1 MAQSQT
7 SPLRLL
13 AGISAVSFSTLLLEL
28 AATRLFSVILFY
40 HFAFLA
46 ISVALLGLGAGGV
59 FAHLRREKLARH
71 GTRALA
77 VRLCALNAVVTVA
90 VLEAVLHLPISLDV
104 SPVNFLKLTVLYLV
118 TAIPFFL
125 TGLLFS
131 VVCAR
136 ESGRIGQL
144 YGADLGGG
152 ALACLA
158 VVPLLNLAGAPNAI
172 LIAAMGM
179 AVASAIWAEGRR
191 GRAAGVALAVLLA
204 ALAGAN
210 YSGKLIDAVYAK
222 GVRHDPAWVEFARW
236 NAISHIEVDLIE
248 DAKYVVIDADAST
261 AIMNQDPHL
270 ARGSEEW
277 NQLMEAAPAV
287 ANVLR
292 PQADY
297 AIIGP
302 GGGVDV
308 LRAVAGGSKNVT
320 AIEINPLIATTVM
333 RERYNDYAYHLY
345 QIPEVKLHVA
355 DGRSWIRNSHEK
367 YDVIQ
372 MTLVDTWASTAAGA
386 FALSENN
393 LYTVEAFQEYFDHL
407 KPDGILAITRWEFKE
422 PHEALRVVS
431 QAMEALRR
439 MGVQDARQ
447 HFIVVSDGPLDED
460 GRPVTV
466 LAKKSAFTPEEERS
480 VREHMAANRHLD
492 PLFLPSQLGAD
503 TSASPPHS
511 VPGRHSFAALIEMAD
526 PRSFANGYP
535 YEVSPVTDNA
545 PFFFF
550 TMKTGNA
557 LRTVLADT
565 GRGIDWKNNLG
576 IVVLGMLLVISFA
589 AVLAFLVLPLAL
601 ARGPARGP
609 GTWPLLYFVAVGL
622 GYILMEVALIQR
634 FVLFLG
640 HPTYA
645 LTVVVFLLLLS
656 SGAGSLAARRWLPD
670 PQARALGAGW
680 NHCGPHGAGV
690 LAATGAGRVDRH
702 SLPREARSQHA
713 AADPRGICHGHALPH
728 RPAPTRGARPG
739 RGGVGVGDERRSQRA
754 GLGAGHGHRHPLR
767 NRGHAGHRCRG
778 VLGGGSAQPR
788 LGSRSGR
795 SRLTGATSL
804 LTSLPDSAMIR
815 RSR

>member
-1 MAQSQT
+1 MTQSHP

-13 AGISAVSFSTLLLEL
+13 AGISVVSFSTLLLEL

-59 FAHLRREKLARH
+59 FAHVRRERLARR

-77 VRLCALNAVVTVA
+77 ARLCALNAVVTVA

-104 SPVNFLKLTVLYLV
+104 SRDNFLKLTLLYLV

-131 VVCAR
+131 VVYAR

-158 VVPLLNLAGAPNAI
+158 VVPILNLAGGPNAI
-172 LIAAMGM
+172 LIAALGM

-191 GRAAGVALAVLLA
+191 GRAAGATLALLLA
-204 ALAGAN
+204 ALVGAN
-210 YSGKLIDAVYAK
+210 HSGKLIDVVYAK
-222 GVRHDPAWVEFARW
+222 GLRRDPAWVEFARW
-236 NAISHIEVDLIE
+236 NAISRVEVNRID
-248 DAKYVVIDADAST
+248 DAKYVVIDADATT
-261 AIMNQDPHL
+261 AIMNLDPHL
-270 ARGSEEW
+270 ARGSAEW
-277 NQLMEAAPAV
+277 NQLMSAAPAV

-292 PQADY
+292 PQGDY

-308 LRAVAGGSKNVT
+308 LRAVASGSKNVT
-320 AIEINPLIATTVM
+320 AIEINPLIANTVM
-333 RERYNDYAYHLY
+333 RERYADYAYHLY

-355 DGRSWIRNSHEK
+355 DGRSWIRNSKDK

-422 PHEALRVVS
+422 PREALRVVS
-431 QAMEALRR
+431 QAREALRR
-439 MGVQDARQ
+439 MGVRESST

-460 GRPVTV
+460 GRPVLV
-466 LAKKSAFTPEEERS
+466 LAKRSTFRREEELAVLEHIRNNQNLYPIYSPLYNADAQNRS
-480 VREHMAANRHLD
+480 RFATRLSPNESRQPFLS
-492 PLFLPSQLGAD
+492 LIQLPSNAGPLEMTRAD
-503 TSASPPHS
+503 F
-511 VPGRHSFAALIEMAD
+511 VGQYSFNIT
-526 PRSFANGYP
+526 
-535 YEVSPVTDNA
+535 PVTDDA

-557 LRTVLADT
+557 LRNVLADT

-601 ARGPARGP
+601 TRGPARGP

-622 GYILMEVALIQR
+622 GYILVEVAFIQR

-670 PQARALGAGW
+670 PRRVRWVLAGITAGLATLVFLLPRVLALWIGIPFLAKLAVSALLLVPVGFAMGMPFPTGLRQLADRGAGGVEWAWAMNAGASVLGSALAMAVAIHFGIAATLASGAAAYLAAAALSRGWSPIPGARA
-680 NHCGPHGAGV
+680 
-690 LAATGAGRVDRH
+690 
-702 SLPREARSQHA
+702 
-713 AADPRGICHGHALPH
+713 
-728 RPAPTRGARPG
+728 
-739 RGGVGVGDERRSQRA
+739 
-754 GLGAGHGHRHPLR
+754 
-767 NRGHAGHRCRG
+767 
-778 VLGGGSAQPR
+778 
-788 LGSRSGR
+788 
-795 SRLTGATSL
+795 
-804 LTSLPDSAMIR
+804 
-815 RSR
+815 